1 MARAASQLSSRKD
14 DQEGEMS
21 NATASQRAYA
31 ASQTAYRRG
40 EVLAATPGQL
50 VVLLY
55 DGARR
60 FLRQASIAMRAGEV
74 ERAHKRLRRGE
85 IIIGHLNNT
94 LDYEQGDIA
103 DRLHAI
109 YTFCLAHLNDARMSR
124 DAAKVDEV
132 SQLLGE
138 LRDAWSQAAAEVER
152 G

>member
-1 MARAASQLSSRKD
+1 
-14 DQEGEMS
+14 MS

-55 DGARR
+55 DGAKR
-60 FLRQASIAMRAGEV
+60 FLRQAAMAMRAGEV
-74 ERAHKRLRRGE
+74 ERAHKTLRRAE
-85 IIIGHLNNT
+85 LIIGHLDNT
-94 LDYEQGDIA
+94 LDFEQGDVA

-109 YTFCLAHLNDARMSR
+109 YTFCLAHCNRARMGQ
-124 DAAKVDEV
+124 DADKLEEV
-132 SQLLGE
+132 SGLLGE
-138 LRDAWSQAAAEVER
+138 LRDAWAQVAAEVER

>member
-1 MARAASQLSSRKD
+1 
-14 DQEGEMS
+14 MS

-60 FLRQASIAMRAGEV
+60 FLRQASMAMRAGEV
-74 ERAHKRLRRGE
+74 ERAHKTLRRGE
-85 IIIGHLNNT
+85 MIIGHLDTT
-94 LDYEQGDIA
+94 LDFEQGDVA

-109 YTFCLAHLNDARMSR
+109 YTFCLSHLSDARMGQ
-124 DAAKVDEV
+124 DATKVDEV

-138 LRDAWSQAAAEVER
+138 LRDAWAQAAAEVEH